1 MSANLPG
8 ERADGFRLGRR
19 GAALLVIALLL
30 AIGIYVEKLRD
41 DAEARAA
48 FPLEAG
54 RSAVAGIAAPV
65 EIYRDSRGIPHI
77 QATNDLDAY
86 FGWGFAHAQDR
97 LAQMIWLLTSARG
110 RTAEIVGAA
119 GLEADRWARRLDWG
133 ALVDRQFEGLD
144 EDLRALLTAYAAG
157 VNARLARIRDGR
169 VAPPMALE
177 GAALPA
183 DLWQP
188 SDSLAILKFY
198 GWGLADTVDAS
209 LVLRD
214 ITAYLGS
221 RAARPFFSLD
231 GEESPSSF
239 QGVLASG
246 KALDRSAATPAL

>member
-1 MSANLPG
+1 VSANLPG

-97 LAQMIWLLTSARG
+97 LAQMISN
-110 RTAEIVGAA
+110 A
-119 GLEADRWARRLDWG
+119 GLGRARR
-133 ALVDRQFEGLD
+133 
-144 EDLRALLTAYAAG
+144 
-157 VNARLARIRDGR
+157 
-169 VAPPMALE
+169 PP
-177 GAALPA
+177 
-183 DLWQP
+183 
-188 SDSLAILKFY
+188 
-198 GWGLADTVDAS
+198 V
-209 LVLRD
+209 
-214 ITAYLGS
+214 
-221 RAARPFFSLD
+221 RAARRGF
-231 GEESPSSF
+231 
-239 QGVLASG
+239 A
-246 KALDRSAATPAL
+246 SAADRLRGGSKRAIGTDSRRQGRRSNRVGGRGAPSRFMAAVGLTGDFEVLQLGARG